1 MFGEKLM
8 FILKND
14 IINQYPENLIS
25 AHLYSDVRNLSLK
38 VKTLFSNDYKEVK
51 FLCLLVNSRTK
62 EVLTWNIDDTYAMTT
77 EAKLSLPEEA
87 TLLDY
92 ELMSARCFVE
102 WVYKRLTGD
111 MSYFIAKVVRNTL
124 PAPIGAI
131 NMHSVPYVVSCLF
144 INPDKVTE
152 LSLSTG
158 MKFESVATL
167 DSSKFSFDRDR
178 VLCDIVKEYV
188 FKIGKE

>member
-1 MFGEKLM
+1 M
-8 FILKND
+8 FILKSD
-14 IINQYPENLIS
+14 IINQYPENLLS
-25 AHLYSDVRNLSLK
+25 PHLYSDVRNLSQK
-38 VKTLFSNDYKEVK
+38 VKTLINDDYKEVK

-77 EAKLSLPEEA
+77 EAAISLPEEA

-92 ELMSARCFVE
+92 ELMSARLFVE
-102 WVYKRLTGD
+102 WVYKRLTDD
-111 MSYFIAKVVRNTL
+111 MSNFVTKVVRNTL
-124 PAPIGAI
+124 PAPIGALNI
-131 NMHSVPYVVSCLF
+131 HSVPYVVSCLF

-152 LSLSTG
+152 LTLSSG
-158 MKFESVATL
+158 MKFESAVTL
-167 DSSKFSFDRDR
+167 DGSKFSFDRDR